1 MVYNVTEGGY
11 IMLGSVFTFQLPC
24 AIVLCILPASVELV
38 DILLGFALD
47 HWNEKIKS
55 LAILAYTGRE

>member
-1 MVYNVTEGGY
+1 
-11 IMLGSVFTFQLPC
+11 MLGSVFTFQLPC

-47 HWNEKIKS
+47 LVIGQIGVNYSQIMVSVE
-55 LAILAYTGRE
+55 

>member
-1 MVYNVTEGGY
+1 
-11 IMLGSVFTFQLPC
+11 MLGSVFTFQLPC

-47 HWNEKIKS
+47 LVIGQIGVNYSQIMVSVEKSKTI
-55 LAILAYTGRE
+55 